1 MKSSLAP
8 LGPSTRK
15 TGLPSGPVVIVVGQA
30 ALRVDGVKLFE
41 IRALEHHPRLTAEF
55 ARLQVRHNLDVLVIV
70 DLEVDRG
77 DASALI
83 RGAERLLQSEDAL
96 IVAARLG
103 EIAHPEGDPGE
114 SDDWHLGCR
123 CRGSRCGLCTS
134 PRLAAAALGGE
145 RLTGDQEDE
154 QRDDYFSASH
164 VRSSF

>member
-1 MKSSLAP
+1 M
-8 LGPSTRK
+8 
-15 TGLPSGPVVIVVGQA
+15 IVVGQA

-41 IRALEHHPRLTAEF
+41 IRALEHHPRLAAKL
-55 ARLQVRHNLDVLVIV
+55 ARLQVRHDLDVLVIV

-123 CRGSRCGLCTS
+123 SSRCALSTS

-154 QRDDYFSASH
+154 QCDDYFSASH
-164 VRSSF
+164 VRSLL